1 MKDKAALVSSKKF
14 SLIKGV
20 GVIDSIRAYKGS
32 KILSIAESI
41 RGEPLDETIFTIPLA
56 VDVFYSFFLPVPVI
70 DYELVGNEADR
81 ELAFR
86 AAAITSLISNRKF
99 SRIKALTT
107 ADSTTSVVASAS
119 FIERLAKLLSHQQ
132 LSDRS
137 GGGSTREEGSEDLSR
152 IVDKALEQ
160 AEHDAKVAK
169 DIKSLIARTGAGTAS
184 MLSYGDNPEEILKL
198 ARNTNVERILQI
210 VMGIKVSFSSQSK
223 IMRRHSKGWL
233 GGLEYGSD
241 LERLHYGQLAL
252 PDEVFLARLA
262 DSKLLLYEKA
272 LPASKGP
279 LYVLLDKSGSMI
291 GEKIDWARAVAV
303 ALLQRSAKESRMFYA
318 RFFDST
324 VYPLMKVSKS
334 ANPSEVLEVLKY
346 LATVRAGGGTNITNA
361 LMTAIDDI
369 ASGNVGDAVSDVI
382 IITDGEDRIDLE
394 QVSRGMSR
402 VNLRLISVMIQ
413 GHNNYLK
420 RLSDKYLTVKRLG
433 TESILEVVEFT

>member
-1 MKDKAALVSSKKF
+1 MERRRDVESGEA

-20 GVIDSIRAYKGS
+20 GEIDSIRAYKGS

-41 RGEPLDETIFTIPLA
+41 RGEPLDEAIFTVPLA
-56 VDVFYSFFLPVPVI
+56 VDIFYSFFLPVPII
-70 DYELVGNEADR
+70 DYERVGGDVDKEM
-81 ELAFR
+81 AFR
-86 AAAITSLISNRKF
+86 IAALTALISNRRF
-99 SRIKALTT
+99 NRVKALTT
-107 ADSTTSVVASAS
+107 ADTTTSVVASAS
-119 FIERLAKLLSHQQ
+119 FIERLARLLSQQ
-132 LSDRS
+132 RMSNKGGDRS
-137 GGGSTREEGSEDLSR
+137 REEEGNEDLSKM
-152 IVDKALEQ
+152 VDKALEQ
-160 AEHDAKVAK
+160 AEHDARVAK

-210 VMGIKVSFSSQSK
+210 VMGIKVSFSTQSK

-252 PDEVFLARLA
+252 PEEVFLAKLA
-262 DSKLLLYEKA
+262 DSKLLLYEKS

-303 ALLQRSAKESRMFYA
+303 ALLQRSARENRMFYA

-324 VYPLMKVSKS
+324 VYPLMKVSKA
-334 ANPSEVLEVLKY
+334 ANPSEVLDVLKY

-369 ASGNVGDAVSDVI
+369 ASRNVGDTVSDVI

-394 QVSRGMSR
+394 QVSRSMGKVS
-402 VNLRLISVMIQ
+402 LRLISVMIQ

-433 TESILEVVEFT
+433 RESILEVVEFA

>member
-1 MKDKAALVSSKKF
+1 MEYGEIAESRKV

-20 GVIDSIRAYKGS
+20 GEIDSIRAYKGS

-41 RGEPLDETIFTIPLA
+41 GGEPLDESIFTVPLA
-56 VDVFYSFFLPVPVI
+56 VDIFYSFFLPVPTI
-70 DYELVGNEADR
+70 DYERAGGEVDKETL
-81 ELAFR
+81 FR
-86 AAAITSLISNRKF
+86 VAALTTLIS
-99 SRIKALTT
+99 SRRFNHIKALTT

-119 FIERLAKLLSHQQ
+119 FIERLAKLLSQQ
-132 LSDRS
+132 QMSNRG
-137 GGGSTREEGSEDLSR
+137 GGGSSQEEGNEDLAR
-152 IVDKALEQ
+152 MVDKALEQ

-169 DIKSLIARTGAGTAS
+169 DIKSLIARTGAGMAS

-198 ARNTNVERILQI
+198 ARNTNVERILQV
-210 VMGIKVSFSSQSK
+210 VMGIKVSFSPQSK

-233 GGLEYGSD
+233 RGLEYGSD

-252 PDEVFLARLA
+252 PEEVFLAKLA

-272 LPASKGP
+272 LPASRGP

-303 ALLQRSAKESRMFYA
+303 ALLQRSAQENRVFYA

-324 VYPLMKVSKS
+324 VYPLMKVSKA

-346 LATVRAGGGTNITNA
+346 LATVRAGGGTSITNA

-369 ASGNVGDAVSDVI
+369 ASGNVGEAVSDVV

-402 VNLRLISVMIQ
+402 VSLRLISVMIQ

-420 RLSDKYLTVKRLG
+420 RLSDRYLTVKRLG
-433 TESILEVVEFT
+433 SESILEVVEFT